1 MPKAKWSVRCKLIST
16 FSTFHVGEGLNLKYQ
31 FVVILNIRSLI
42 DLFQRYAYEYIH
54 LRALARIGRA
64 RACMRFPPCSRAND
78 LYANPVEGESKSP
91 KTPARLLSLSC
102 INMSC
107 INNFSLGTATCRN
120 KRFRVIQISRKLACH
135 CTYSTRETIL
145 FW

>member
-1 MPKAKWSVRCKLIST
+1 M
-16 FSTFHVGEGLNLKYQ
+16 KYQ

-78 LYANPVEGESKSP
+78 LYANPAWKANPSLP
-91 KTPARLLSLSC
+91 RLRQT
-102 INMSC
+102 
-107 INNFSLGTATCRN
+107 FA
-120 KRFRVIQISRKLACH
+120 VVH
-135 CTYSTRETIL
+135 
-145 FW
+145 